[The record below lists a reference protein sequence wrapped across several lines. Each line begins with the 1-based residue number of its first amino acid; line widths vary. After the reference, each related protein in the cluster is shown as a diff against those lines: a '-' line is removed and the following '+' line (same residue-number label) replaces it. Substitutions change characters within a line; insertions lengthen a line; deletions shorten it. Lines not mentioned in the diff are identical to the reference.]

1 MQKFLLI
8 LFSLIMI
15 LFGCSNDSSNSKT
28 ATNDSSEITKEFV
41 EENGKIGLT
50 KDEVKDIFGEYSLAG
65 EGEFEGNEVWLYDSV
80 KEDFDYERS
89 LQSVAFDELRN
100 ENVKYQL
107 YINFVDD
114 KTIMYL
120 YNYKGEDGKLR
131 NFQVNPDGTTQEL
144 RTN

>member
-1 MQKFLLI
+1 MKKFFVI
-8 LFSLIMI
+8 LFSLTII
-15 LFGCSNDSSNSKT
+15 LFGCTNDSSNSKT
-28 ATNDSSEITKEFV
+28 DTNDSSEITKEFV

-80 KEDFDYERS
+80 KGDFDYERS
-89 LQSVAFDELRN
+89 LQSVAFDEFRN

-114 KTIMYL
+114 KTMMYL
-120 YNYKGEDGKLR
+120 YIYKGEDGQLR
-131 NFQVNPDGTTQEL
+131 NFQVNPDGTTQEIE
-144 RTN
+144 N

>member
-1 MQKFLLI
+1 MKKFFVI
-8 LFSLIMI
+8 FFSLTII
-15 LFGCSNDSSNSKT
+15 LFGCTNDSSNSKT
-28 ATNDSSEITKEFV
+28 DTNDSSEITKEFV

-65 EGEFEGNEVWLYDSV
+65 EGEFEGNEVWLYDRV
-80 KEDFDYERS
+80 KGDFDYERS

-114 KTIMYL
+114 KTMMYL
-120 YNYKGEDGKLR
+120 YIYKGEDGQLR
-131 NFQVNPDGTTQEL
+131 NFQVNPDGTTQEIE
-144 RTN
+144 N

>member
-131 NFQVNPDGTTQEL
+131 NFQVNPDGITQEL

>member
-1 MQKFLLI
+1 MKKFLVI
-8 LFSLIMI
+8 LFLLTTI
-15 LFGCSNDSSNSKT
+15 LFGCSNDSSNSKND
-28 ATNDSSEITKEFV
+28 TNELFEITKELV

-80 KEDFDYERS
+80 KDDFEYEKS
-89 LQSVAFDELRN
+89 LQSVAFDELRS

-114 KTIMYL
+114 KTMMYL
-120 YNYKGEDGKLR
+120 YIYKGEDGQLR
-131 NFQVNPDGTTQEL
+131 NFQVNPDGSTQEIK
-144 RTN
+144 N